1 MLDDGANGG
10 LEVWG
15 IPVPV
20 NAKGVRRWP
29 EEVKAIAIGKAAAGT
44 KVADIALEAGV
55 NESLVY
61 KWLNATKSQGS
72 PLQFVEVTAPVTTA
86 KCGAQRPRPGGD
98 CVVRFDGAEIAI
110 PPGFPAEE
118 LGAIMLAVKAV
129 L

>member
-61 KWLNATKSQGS
+61 KWLNATKAPGG
-72 PLQFVEVTAPVTTA
+72 PLQFVEVTAPATTA
-86 KCGAQRPRPGGD
+86 KFAAPRPRPGGD
-98 CVVRFDGAEIAI
+98 CVVRFDGAEVAI
-110 PPGFPAEE
+110 PPGFPAEA